1 MSAPLNQGGA
11 FSFTA
16 HSTGSIP
23 HHSSFQD
30 LFRNLKIIGYIFR
43 GAIVGKTGKTAVL
56 SGFCKIESRGSSSGG
71 ASLHIVGAREIGVLP
86 V

>member
-30 LFRNLKIIGYIFR
+30 LFRNLKIIEDIFR
-43 GAIVGKTGKTAVL
+43 GAVVGYTGKTRAVGR
-56 SGFCKIESRGSSSGG
+56 SENP
-71 ASLHIVGAREIGVLP
+71 GVP
-86 V
+86 VVIRWA